1 MKGHERGFTLIEVM
15 VALVVVAVALP
26 AMMLLITTQLQGAS
40 FTREKTQAF
49 WIAENQLTR
58 INLRR
63 QLLDDYTLPRTE
75 NGNLN
80 SNGIEWFWQIE
91 TEDTEVPGF
100 KRLDIEVYLDTD
112 RQNPLATLTGF
123 MDE

>member
-1 MKGHERGFTLIEVM
+1 M

-26 AMMLLITTQLQGAS
+26 ALMLLITTQLQGAG

-63 QLLDDYTLPRTE
+63 QLLDNYTLPATE
-75 NGNLN
+75 NGNITV
-80 SNGIEWFWQIE
+80 NGVEWFWQIE

-100 KRLDIEVYLDTD
+100 KRLDIEVYLARD
-112 RQNPLATLTGF
+112 RN
-123 MDE
+123 